1 MADPDRYALVVCVS
15 DYDHMKNLP
24 GVKSDRER
32 IIQQLVSLRFQVS
45 SPPTD
50 RVTREELE
58 DAVKEFL
65 QTLADAAEL

>member
-24 GVKSDRER
+24 GAKSDRGR
-32 IIQQLVSLRFQVS
+32 IIQQLESLRFQVS

-50 RVTREELE
+50 RVTR
-58 DAVKEFL
+58 KE
-65 QTLADAAEL
+65 